1 VSHSLKGH
9 HAGFVSRLLAFGIDI
24 AIISV
29 SLVAIGWLLSTTQQ
43 LLRIDT
49 AILSR
54 PLRVILVA
62 VGAFLY
68 VAGYYTL
75 FWTLNGQT
83 PGKVLLG
90 VRVVTLE
97 GGQLSFKRS
106 LVRFVGYIL
115 SALPLYAGFVWILI
129 DNRRQ
134 GWHDKLASTFV
145 IYSWEARLG
154 DRVATKVRQRQAN
167 RQSSR

>member
-1 VSHSLKGH
+1 MSRSLKGH
-9 HAGFVSRLLAFGIDI
+9 YAGFVSRLLAYGVDI

-43 LLRIDT
+43 LLRIDE
-49 AILSR
+49 AIFSG
-54 PLRVILVA
+54 PLWVILVA

-83 PGKVLLG
+83 PGKLLLG

-115 SALPLYAGFVWILI
+115 SALPLYAGFVWIVI

-134 GWHDKLASTFV
+134 GWHDKLAGTFV
-145 IYSWEARLG
+145 VYSWEARLG
-154 DRVATKVRQRQAN
+154 DRVAEEVRRRQAN
-167 RQSSR
+167 QQSSR